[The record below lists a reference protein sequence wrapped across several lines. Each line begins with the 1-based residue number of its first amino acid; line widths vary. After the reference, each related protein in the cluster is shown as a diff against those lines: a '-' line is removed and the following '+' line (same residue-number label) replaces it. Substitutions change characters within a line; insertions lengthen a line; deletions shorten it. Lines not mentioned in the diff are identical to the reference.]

1 MEHAVRKFHLCCLQW
16 EHCGLQV
23 IDAADAVISLVET
36 DSLARHFSM
45 KSEAEDPDAAVLSV
59 LLPSCFQVLA
69 VIVSN

>member
-1 MEHAVRKFHLCCLQW
+1 
-16 EHCGLQV
+16 V